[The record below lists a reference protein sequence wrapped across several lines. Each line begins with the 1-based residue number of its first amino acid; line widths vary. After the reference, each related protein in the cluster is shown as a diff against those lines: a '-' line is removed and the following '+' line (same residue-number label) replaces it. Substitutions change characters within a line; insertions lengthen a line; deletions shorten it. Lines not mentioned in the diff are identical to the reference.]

1 MESRY
6 AQERVCSSCR
16 DRFPSLAANRVRG
29 IIVVVEHFD
38 FDPGLDFDRP
48 ACCDEQ

>member
-16 DRFPSLAANRVRG
+16 DRFTGLAANRVRG
-29 IIVVVEHFD
+29 IVGIVVGHLDV
-38 FDPGLDFDRP
+38 DPGLDVDR
-48 ACCDEQ
+48 